1 MNNYAN
7 TISFAIGVITG
18 GLVAY
23 IGHILSIHR
32 DRRKEFNQAAA
43 NFKEAFIGEIRI
55 LQKTPFQLPALQSDE
70 ETNRPIYDIL
80 VKAYP
85 KHYTAYL
92 LFRGYLTRPERTGF
106 DKAWQNYCYP
116 KGYYEG
122 GDPLLSYLMRPM
134 SGNKVLTDKPYIL
147 NKLETLISFA
157 KFK

>member
-1 MNNYAN
+1 MSD
-7 TISFAIGVITG
+7 TIIAFISGSIVAGLASFLA
-18 GLVAY
+18 
-23 IGHILSIHR
+23 HFFSNRR

-43 NFKEAFIGEIRI
+43 NFQKAFIGEIRI
-55 LQKTPFQLPALQSDE
+55 LQKTPFQITAIKNGG

-85 KHYTAYL
+85 NHYTAYL

-106 DKAWQNYCYP
+106 DKAWQDYCYP

-122 GDPLLSYLMRPM
+122 CQPLLSYLMRPM
-134 SGNKVLTDKPYIL
+134 DGDKILTDEPYIL